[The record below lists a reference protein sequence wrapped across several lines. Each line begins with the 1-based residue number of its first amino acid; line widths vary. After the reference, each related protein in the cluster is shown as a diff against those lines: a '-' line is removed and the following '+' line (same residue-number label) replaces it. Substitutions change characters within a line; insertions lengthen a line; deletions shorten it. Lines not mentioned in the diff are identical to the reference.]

1 MIPTESLCAV
11 CGRDTSRRHIGCTR
25 CPQCGGLK
33 SATALRCYACAWP
46 DRQPRHARQLDD
58 QDRLVTEHE
67 RADRPRHTTAFRV
80 ACFACGRSR
89 DVDAVPRDPGR
100 CPTCGGSMMV
110 ETRD

>member
-1 MIPTESLCAV
+1 MIPTGGLCAV
-11 CGRDTSRRHIGCTR
+11 CGRETNGRHIACTR

-46 DRQPRHARQLDD
+46 DRQPRRARQLDT
-58 QDRLVTEHE
+58 QDGPVAENAP
-67 RADRPRHTTAFRV
+67 ADRPRRMTAFRV
-80 ACFACGRSR
+80 ACFSCGRSR

-100 CPTCGGSMMV
+100 CPTCGGSMIV